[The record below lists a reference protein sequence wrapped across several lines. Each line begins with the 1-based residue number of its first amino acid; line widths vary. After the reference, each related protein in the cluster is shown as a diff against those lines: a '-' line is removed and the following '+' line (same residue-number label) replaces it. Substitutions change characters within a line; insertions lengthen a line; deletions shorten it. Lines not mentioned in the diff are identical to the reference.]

1 MKWLKYLCV
10 SLLLLS
16 VFAMANGKTAFAAEE
31 EEYTYTVRLYAGNL
45 GTLTE
50 EGVEI
55 DSESASISYSRDEIV
70 ITGLKYRD
78 TVYIRPQMAAT
89 STDDRYYVRGVKRSG
104 RDNSEAEAPSFSV
117 GSDRDFVVAY
127 GVSGETVAYTVNY
140 VDMDGREILESDTY
154 RGNIGER
161 QYVSSRYVDGYQ
173 PQALN
178 MVKTLSAN
186 EAENVFTFQ
195 YVPVSE
201 TGEPE
206 GGTGTPAGPGEEA
219 PENAPAGPEEEQA
232 QQIDDEN
239 VPLGGDV
246 TGQIDDEDVPLGQ
259 NLVQDLDDEEVPLG
273 TVKYE
278 IKNTVMGYLP
288 VYIGIG
294 IAALAILAIAAI
306 YLKKR
311 RKTADVGSAGKGN
324 GRMAGR
330 RK

>member
-1 MKWLKYLCV
+1 MKWLKYVCV

-16 VFAMANGKTAFAAEE
+16 VFVMADGKTAFAAEE

-50 EGVEI
+50 EGIEI
-55 DSESASISYSRDEIV
+55 DSESASISYSGDEIV

-78 TVYIRPQMAAT
+78 TVYITPQAAAV
-89 STDDRYYVRGVKRSG
+89 SMDDRYYVRGVKRSG

-140 VDMDGREILESDTY
+140 VDMDGREILTSDTY

-161 QYVSSRYVDGYQ
+161 QYISSRYIDGYQ
-173 PQALN
+173 PQVLN

-195 YVPVSE
+195 YVPESE
-201 TGEPE
+201 A
-206 GGTGTPAGPGEEA
+206 GTQESGAGTPGEGVPGDGADEA
-219 PENAPAGPEEEQA
+219 EEEQV
-232 QQIDDEN
+232 QQIGEED
-239 VPLGGDV
+239 VPLGGDM
-246 TGQIDDEDVPLGQ
+246 TGQIADEDVPLGQ
-259 NLVQDLDDEEVPLG
+259 KLVKDLDDEEVPLG
-273 TVKYE
+273 TFKDE
-278 IKNTVMGYLP
+278 IKNTVLGYFP

-294 IAALAILAIAAI
+294 IAALAILAIAAV

-311 RKTADVGSAGKGN
+311 RKAVNVETARKEN
-324 GRMAGR
+324 GVLTGR